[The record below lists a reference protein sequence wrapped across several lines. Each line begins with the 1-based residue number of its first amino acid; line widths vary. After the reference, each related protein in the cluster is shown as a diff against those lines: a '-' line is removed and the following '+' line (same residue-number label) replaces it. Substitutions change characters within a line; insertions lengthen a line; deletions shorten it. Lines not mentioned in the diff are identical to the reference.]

1 MKSVITPLAK
11 SVLIPL
17 GLTAAASAADA
28 GIYKKL
34 LGSGRRHSS
43 SSTSHNTTLI
53 ISNKDMEDL
62 IKIVKSLEDSGLL
75 LNRVTK
81 SVKNEIKEQK
91 ARFLSI
97 LLGTLGASLLGNLL
111 VEKGIDRVG
120 KGIAR
125 ADEGYKLMLPRP
137 LTNFEIQKYYKNEP
151 RFNGVNSRDNLP
163 NKIKDG
169 AYVINL
175 DEYSD
180 RGTHWVAVY
189 VKNNDITYFDS
200 FGVEHILIEIKTFIG
215 RSSSSALLD
224 KSIKTNIFRIQ
235 AYDSIMSGYF
245 CIGFINFMFEGRS
258 LTEYAN
264 LFSPNNFIKMIK

>member
-34 LGSGRRHSS
+34 LGSGRRHSY

-125 ADEGYKLMLPRP
+125 AGEGYKLMLLRP

-200 FGVEHILIEIKTFIG
+200 FGVEHILIEIKAFIG

-258 LTEYAN
+258 LTEYMN